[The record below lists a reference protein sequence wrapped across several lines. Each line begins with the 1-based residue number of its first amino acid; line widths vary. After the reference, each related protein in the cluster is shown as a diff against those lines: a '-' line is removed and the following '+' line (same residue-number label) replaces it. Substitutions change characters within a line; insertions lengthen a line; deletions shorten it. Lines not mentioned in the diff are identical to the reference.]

1 MLSWTQKECCKIRR
15 TRLDC
20 PQYDHKS
27 KVEVSP
33 VWKRVCLYVI
43 NNAEVVTKCRQE
55 HALNAMP
62 MFTLIRTRTK
72 AILSR
77 AKSAG
82 LSWKSSDSTR
92 LSWILS
98 KKKTLMKMKTR
109 TNSEKQESESRRK
122 EKQNLSKR
130 VSAFLFWLL
139 TPDS

>member
-72 AILSR
+72 ATLSR

-82 LSWKSSDSTR
+82 LSWKSSDSTQ

-98 KKKTLMKMKTR
+98 KKKTWMKMKTR
-109 TNSEKQESESRRK
+109 TNSEKQESESRIQK
-122 EKQNLSKR
+122 PEEKKSKICR
-130 VSAFLFWLL
+130 
-139 TPDS
+139 